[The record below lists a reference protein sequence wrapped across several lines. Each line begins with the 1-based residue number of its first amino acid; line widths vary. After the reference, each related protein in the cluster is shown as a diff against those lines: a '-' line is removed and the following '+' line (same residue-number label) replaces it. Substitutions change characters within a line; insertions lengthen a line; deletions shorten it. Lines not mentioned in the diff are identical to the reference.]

1 MESTLKLMNYSEKAI
16 VIYGQTKEYKDNLKQ
31 LGGRF
36 NPYLTIEGKRTAAW
50 IFSKRR
56 ETELINFINT
66 LGSQKFGEVCNTC
79 NFEIPTKVNETAI
92 VTPPV
97 IERPIEQPIVQEQTE
112 QTEQTKQSEQVIETK
127 QTEQPKESKIVKIV
141 KAVKG
146 LFKVNYKSIFSQFKT
161 NNTLPILDYIK
172 IEANGTATLSDLE
185 TNVIL
190 PNYFSNKSEGA
201 ICLPLEQIKK
211 IDKANELRL
220 DINGIAASLGVF
232 KLTGINTD
240 EFPLPHS
247 TDIKFKHIGTL
258 NKNGIEVVNIALNY
272 VGKDETRPTMTG
284 VYFDS
289 KNGKIASTDAHK
301 LFSRNAHELTE
312 SFIINKK
319 TAKLLSL
326 LSDSYE
332 VYKSDN
338 IIKFESTNGT
348 IISRIIDGN
357 YPNYEAIMPKN
368 NDKIFELDK
377 AKLVKVINEAIKCA
391 NKTTKQVIFSFKNNI
406 ATVSSEELD
415 LGLEYSCEMEAKC
428 NTDFE
433 IAFNGKFLL
442 DILANIQEY
451 RIELKCSENN
461 RAALIN
467 TDFLLM
473 PVMIKE

>member
-1 MESTLKLMNYSEKAI
+1 MESTLKLMNYSEKAL

-56 ETELINFINT
+56 ETELINFINS

-79 NFEIPTKVNETAI
+79 KFELPKTERII
-92 VTPPV
+92 VPSP
-97 IERPIEQPIVQEQTE
+97 IQEQPIEQPIVQEQTE
-112 QTEQTKQSEQVIETK
+112 QVTEQVIETK
-127 QTEQPKESKIVKIV
+127 QTEQPKESKVTKVV
-141 KAVKG
+141 KAIKSV
-146 LFKVNYKSIFSQFKT
+146 FKVNYKSIFSQFKS
-161 NNTLPILDYIK
+161 NNSLPILDYIK
-172 IEANGTATLSDLE
+172 IEANGTSVLSDLE

-232 KLTGINTD
+232 KLTGMNAAD
-240 EFPLPHS
+240 FPLPHS

-258 NKNGIEVVNIALNY
+258 NKNGIEVANIALNY
-272 VGKDETRPTMTG
+272 TGKDETRPVMTG

-289 KNGKIASTDAHK
+289 KNGNVVGTDAHK
-301 LFSRNAHELTE
+301 LFSRNVHELTE

-348 IISRIIDGN
+348 IISRIIEGN
-357 YPNYEAIMPKN
+357 YPNYQAVIPTN

-391 NKTTKQVIFSFKNNI
+391 NKTTKQVIFSFKNNSVV
-406 ATVSSEELD
+406 VSSEELD
-415 LGLEYSCEMEAKC
+415 FGLEYSCEIEAKSSI
-428 NTDFE
+428 DFQ
-433 IAFNGKFLL
+433 IKFNGKFLL
-442 DILANIQEY
+442 DILANIQDN
-451 RIELKCSENN
+451 RIELTCSENN

>member
-56 ETELINFINT
+56 ETELINFINS

-79 NFEIPTKVNETAI
+79 KFELPKTERII
-92 VTPPV
+92 VPSP
-97 IERPIEQPIVQEQTE
+97 IQEQPIEQPIVHE
-112 QTEQTKQSEQVIETK
+112 QTEQTKQPEQIIETK
-127 QTEQPKESKIVKIV
+127 QTEQPKESKVTKVV
-141 KAVKG
+141 KAIKSV
-146 LFKVNYKSIFSQFKT
+146 FKVNYKSIFSQFKS
-161 NNTLPILDYIK
+161 NNSLPILDHVK
-172 IEANGTATLSDLE
+172 IEANGTAVLSDLE

-190 PNYFSNKSEGA
+190 PNYFGNKSDGA

-220 DINGIAASLGVF
+220 EINGIAASLGVF
-232 KLTGINTD
+232 KLTGMNAAD
-240 EFPLPHS
+240 FPLPCKQ
-247 TDIKFKHIGTL
+247 DIVFKHIGTL
-258 NKNGIEVVNIALNY
+258 NKNGIEAVNVAYNY
-272 VGKDETRPTMTG
+272 VGKDELRPVMTG

-289 KNGKIASTDAHK
+289 KNGNVVGTDAHK
-301 LFSRNAHELTE
+301 LFSKNAHELTE

-326 LSDSYE
+326 LSDTYE
-332 VYKSDN
+332 VYLSDK
-338 IIKFESTNGT
+338 IVKFESTNGT

-357 YPNYEAIMPKN
+357 YPNYEAVIPKN

-391 NKTTKQVIFSFKNNI
+391 NKTSKQVKFSFKNNI
-406 ATVSSEELD
+406 VTVSSEELD
-415 LGLEYSCEMEAKC
+415 FGLEYSCEMEAKC

-433 IAFNGKFLL
+433 IGFNGKFLL

-473 PVMIKE
+473 PVMIE

>member
-1 MESTLKLMNYSEKAI
+1 MESTLKLMNYSEKAL

-79 NFEIPTKVNETAI
+79 NFELPTKVNETAI

-97 IERPIEQPIVQEQTE
+97 IERPIEQPIIQEQTE
-112 QTEQTKQSEQVIETK
+112 QVTEQVIETK
-127 QTEQPKESKIVKIV
+127 QTETPKESKVTKVV
-141 KAVKG
+141 KAIKSV
-146 LFKVNYKSIFSQFKT
+146 FKVNYKSIFSQFKT
-161 NNTLPILDYIK
+161 NNSLPILDCIK
-172 IEANGTATLSDLE
+172 IEANGTAVLSDLE

-220 DINGIAASLGVF
+220 DINGISASLGVF
-232 KLTGINTD
+232 KLTGMNAE
-240 EFPLPHS
+240 EFPLPCKQ
-247 TDIKFKHIGTL
+247 DIVFKHIGTL
-258 NKNGIEVVNIALNY
+258 NKNGIEAVNVAYNY
-272 VGKDETRPTMTG
+272 VGKDELRPVMTG

-289 KNGKIASTDAHK
+289 TNGKIASTDAHK
-301 LFSRNAHELTE
+301 LFSKNAHELTE

-326 LSDSYE
+326 LSDAYE
-332 VYKSDN
+332 VYLSDN
-338 IIKFESTNGT
+338 NVKFESVNGT
-348 IISRIIDGN
+348 IISRLIDGN
-357 YPNYEAIMPKN
+357 YVNYEAVTPKN

-391 NKTTKQVIFSFKNNI
+391 NKTTKQIIFSFKNNI
-406 ATVSSEELD
+406 VTVSSQDLD
-415 LGLEYSCEMEAKC
+415 FGLEYSCEIEAKC
-428 NTDFE
+428 NIDFQ
-433 IAFNGKFLL
+433 IGFNGKFLL
-442 DILANIQEY
+442 DILANIQDN

-473 PVMIKE
+473 PVMINE